1 MEGHAPWQTG
11 VAVLT
16 DEEMAQLLRI
26 VAPWYT
32 YTYAG
37 TTPEAALEGAGRR
50 PTPLPPPTR
59 ELSDDEVNEIAEALK
74 EFMTPGHRNPINYKL
89 TAMMIEN
96 GIKRES
102 AKKVIGT
109 LMAMALTPEDPVDRL
124 EKEIANVDYHYRNDP
139 NERRLEGRPSLMAE
153 CVKALVDKGVPLDAA
168 VKRAD
173 AAVGRVTAVL
183 KGRPEPKPPEETP
196 GLWDKMEWWRRNFLL
211 TTEGEGGV
219 GGEKPKTADVA
230 ARVADGMVDGAMI
243 EFVAICTP
251 RGCELYAKDGHTLV
265 DAGVVIEM
273 ALGAPGVRR
282 FAGVTLPTLIRW
294 NLLNRARRAAPEE
307 LNPPEWLNTP
317 AGVLDL
323 RSLELIPPGEGGP
336 YFTYVIPAVPDPVV
350 LGRIRRGEYRIE
362 ENQVYRLWRGHFDE
376 DNWRYFIS
384 SVGAWLAPRRFRHM
398 AWLIGQKGIGKSS
411 LLSALTRAVDPI
423 IAHVSLSAMA
433 NYTFGLEGLVGKQ
446 VIVQNERAV
455 SVLRNLDLL
464 NRIMGESDYVDV
476 QRKHRGAVVIPSMR
490 SAMFSMNDLPLLK
503 EERGSTLD
511 AFLDRLSIIEMEA
524 PEGFAPRP
532 GMAEEVGAEEA
543 LYFLLWARRRLEEN
557 GWKIEKRDEDEIRG
571 MVFEGSW
578 LLAEFWSDC
587 IEEAPHE
594 RALAKE
600 VRAVYLAW
608 AKERGVST
616 VGRNE
621 FYDLMAQRAT
631 KVQDAHLKAPAFVGI
646 RLKSGCREKIG
657 ANPQSE
663 LI

>member
-1 MEGHAPWQTG
+1 MKNGNEGRIPASEFEPDNGVSSSPSATGAPYGSLGEAALYYLSQGLSVIPLREREKIPMVSWDEYQTKRPAEDEVRRWWTENPSYNIGIVTGRVSGNLVVIDFDDLEVAKGILGRVGAETPGVAEKLKHTWVVRTGKGLHVYVRAEHPEAMPRTRSGAGTRVDFRADGGQVVAPPSVHPSGRRYEWMEGHAPWQTG

-32 YTYAG
+32 YAG
-37 TTPEAALEGAGRR
+37 TTQEAAQEGEGRR

-153 CVKALVDKGVPLDAA
+153 CAKALVDAGMPLDAA

-219 GGEKPKTADVA
+219 GAGGEKPKTADVA

-294 NLLNRARRAAPEE
+294 NLLNRARRAVPEE

-362 ENQVYRLWRGHFDE
+362 ENVSNPH
-376 DNWRYFIS
+376 RYSLTPDINVALGRCILFQT
-384 SVGAWLAPRRFRHM
+384 
-398 AWLIGQKGIGKSS
+398 LIG
-411 LLSALTRAVDPI
+411 
-423 IAHVSLSAMA
+423 
-433 NYTFGLEGLVGKQ
+433 
-446 VIVQNERAV
+446 
-455 SVLRNLDLL
+455 
-464 NRIMGESDYVDV
+464 
-476 QRKHRGAVVIPSMR
+476 
-490 SAMFSMNDLPLLK
+490 
-503 EERGSTLD
+503 TL
-511 AFLDRLSIIEMEA
+511 
-524 PEGFAPRP
+524 
-532 GMAEEVGAEEA
+532 
-543 LYFLLWARRRLEEN
+543 
-557 GWKIEKRDEDEIRG
+557 
-571 MVFEGSW
+571 
-578 LLAEFWSDC
+578 
-587 IEEAPHE
+587 
-594 RALAKE
+594 
-600 VRAVYLAW
+600 
-608 AKERGVST
+608 
-616 VGRNE
+616 
-621 FYDLMAQRAT
+621 
-631 KVQDAHLKAPAFVGI
+631 
-646 RLKSGCREKIG
+646 
-657 ANPQSE
+657 
-663 LI
+663 